1 MRRGASAKTAEGAGS
16 WDQET
21 DIVVVGTGAAGVAS
35 AMTALEAGSAVIM
48 IEKEKT
54 TGGITGVCEQYCAF
68 DSSLHLP
75 QNFDDVTDSAE
86 LMLED
91 AMRVSNG
98 TADEALAKI
107 YCDSAEK
114 QNRMLEILQFKL
126 DILWSMLDAMTMAYA
141 LQRPPYHTVTD
152 KAAWHTTRLV

>member
-1 MRRGASAKTAEGAGS
+1 MQFAHRTVRPANPS
-16 WDQET
+16 
-21 DIVVVGTGAAGVAS
+21 VAS
-35 AMTALEAGSAVIM
+35 RQLATALPWI
-48 IEKEKT
+48 KEE
-54 TGGITGVCEQYCAF
+54 GYFYFRSRLSQA
-68 DSSLHLP
+68 SR
-75 QNFDDVTDSAE
+75 DVE
-86 LMLED
+86 HGLE
-91 AMRVSNG
+91 
-98 TADEALAKI
+98 LAKR